1 MDLEPHEDPNDKIH
15 IFISPVDNILRHE
28 EILRMTALPK
38 NVNPHIKSTM
48 RQVSLLY
55 EKAVEQQTTYSYMV
69 M

>member
-1 MDLEPHEDPNDKIH
+1 VDLEPHEDPNDKIH
-15 IFISPVDNILRHE
+15 IISPVDNILRHE
-28 EILRMTALPK
+28 EILRRTALPK

-55 EKAVEQQTTYSYMV
+55 GKAMEQQTTYSYMV